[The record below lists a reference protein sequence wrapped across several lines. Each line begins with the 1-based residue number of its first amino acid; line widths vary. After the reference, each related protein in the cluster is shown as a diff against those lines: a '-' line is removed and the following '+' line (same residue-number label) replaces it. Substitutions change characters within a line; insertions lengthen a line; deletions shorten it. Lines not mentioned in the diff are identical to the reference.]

1 MWLSSM
7 LLLGGGIASN
17 TLVIHAN
24 DGKMPV
30 AVKKEDML
38 FVIGPARFGVNYF
51 ATAEHL
57 SGRHQ
62 VLTEKT
68 KLRILADRIPISFA
82 FIPREELPPWCD
94 RALEF
99 IKIPP
104 GDEGIASIGDLLIW
118 SGMIIAPFVLLA
130 LMLRLFTELFR
141 RFRGKV

>member
-1 MWLSSM
+1 M
-7 LLLGGGIASN
+7 LLLGGGVASN
-17 TLVIHAN
+17 ALVMHAN

-57 SGRHQ
+57 GEQHQ
-62 VLTEKT
+62 VLTEET
-68 KLRILADRIPISFA
+68 RFRILADRIPISFA
-82 FIPREELPPWCD
+82 FIRREELPSWCN

-118 SGMIIAPFVLLA
+118 PGILFALFTIPSLLVLLVLTLA
-130 LMLRLFTELFR
+130 R
-141 RFRGKV
+141 RFSRRE